1 MSSVEG
7 RRWLE
12 GLGSRS
18 ASPGHGVVEGAASG
32 PAGRLELLG
41 RSDLRSA
48 TGRIRAHAAR
58 LAPVAIPFG
67 VVLLLSALAAYWSLF
82 SQFHYY
88 DDTGFDTYSIRLFAQ
103 GHVLYNEVFTPYGP
117 FVYEL
122 WGGLLAVLG
131 RPLTTDSAF
140 LSTWVVWVATSLLIG
155 VTAKRLTGRLSLG
168 IVAQVLSFAVLTVSV
183 NEPVTP
189 DLLVTSMQALLV
201 VVCAFGLR
209 RWPEHSL
216 AAVGALV
223 GALLLSKINSGAFAL
238 VAVSYAAIATLPR
251 LRRVAILRWG
261 SCAALVLAGPL
272 LMSRDLSWSGRYA
285 LLGAAGGLALALAGW
300 YTDPAA
306 DDELREDESSW
317 WTANLL
323 RGLGYSVVAI
333 LGVIFILGTSPG
345 AMFETLIVDG
355 ARQRLEDPFPA
366 VLAPGVVWWAL
377 AGVLGALLIRGPL
390 ARRGH
395 RYAWLSLA
403 GAAGRILAGFAIWSS
418 LVGAWPFSIAPNAEF
433 ALALPLA
440 WVAAIPCG
448 RDDASTATRF
458 LRLLVPALAIMNALF
473 AYPVAGSQVGYGSV
487 LFVLCGAVCVA
498 DGLYDLDM
506 LLVDMRVSAT
516 VAFAVRASAA
526 ILTATLALLWTI
538 AFVVAPMGEYRTTY
552 REERALPFAGAT
564 RLHLEP
570 KVVSVFTG
578 LIADARTHCRTL
590 ISMPGMASLNLWSG
604 LPAPDG
610 LSGGVWWKALLPAQL
625 TTALT
630 DAEAAPGLCEIRN
643 QTEIKAWDGN
653 RPLPQ
658 IPLVHFLERDFAPL
672 ASFGFSGI
680 GHYEL
685 LVRRPAEGGLAPGS
699 AATSS
704 TQ

>member
-7 RRWLE
+7 QVLFGRGRALE
-12 GLGSRS
+12 SD
-18 ASPGHGVVEGAASG
+18 AGAVA
-32 PAGRLELLG
+32 
-41 RSDLRSA
+41 
-48 TGRIRAHAAR
+48 GRIRVHAAR
-58 LAPVAIPFG
+58 LAPTALPFG
-67 VVLLLSALAAYWSLF
+67 AVLLLSALAAYWYLF

-88 DDTGFDTYSIRLFAQ
+88 DDTGFDTYSIRMFAQ
-103 GHVLYNEVFTPYGP
+103 GHVLYNQVFTPYGP

-131 RPLTTDSAF
+131 RPLTTDGAF

-155 VTAKRLTGRLSLG
+155 VTAKRLSGRLSLG
-168 IVAQVLSFAVLTVSV
+168 IVAQVLSFTVLKVAV
-183 NEPVTP
+183 NEPITP
-189 DLLVTSMQALLV
+189 DLLVTSMQALIV
-201 VVCAFGLR
+201 AVCAFGLA

-223 GALLLSKINSGAFAL
+223 GALLLSKLNSGAFAL
-238 VAVSYAAIATLPR
+238 VAVAYAAIATLPR
-251 LRRVAILRWG
+251 LRRVAALRGG
-261 SCAALVLAGPL
+261 SRAALVLTGPL
-272 LMSRDLSWSGRYA
+272 LMAQDLSWSGRYA
-285 LLGAAGGLALALAGW
+285 LLGAAGGLALALTGW
-300 YTDPAA
+300 HADPAA
-306 DDELREDESSW
+306 EDELREDESTW
-317 WTANLL
+317 WTVNLL
-323 RGLGYSVVAI
+323 RGLGCSALAI

-345 AMFETLIVDG
+345 AMFRTLIVDG
-355 ARQRLEDPFPA
+355 ARQRTEDPFPA
-366 VLAPGVVWWAL
+366 VLGGGVLWWAI

-390 ARRGH
+390 ARLARG
-395 RYAWLSLA
+395 RAGLTLA
-403 GAAGRILAGFAIWSS
+403 GAAGRILAGLAIWSS
-418 LVGAWPFSIAPNAEF
+418 LAGVWPFSIAPNAEF

-458 LRLLVPALAIMNALF
+458 LRSLVPALAVMSALF

-498 DGLYDLDM
+498 DGLYDLNM
-506 LLVDMRVSAT
+506 LLVDVRASAT
-516 VAFAVRASAA
+516 VTFAVRASTA
-526 ILTATLALLWTI
+526 ILIATLALVWTI
-538 AFVVAPMGEYRTTY
+538 DFVVAPMGGYRTTY

-570 KVVSVFTG
+570 AVASVFAG
-578 LIADARTHCRTL
+578 LIADARAHCRTL
-590 ISMPGMASLNLWSG
+590 ISTPGMPSLNLWSG
-604 LPAPDG
+604 LPEPDG
-610 LSGGVWWKALLPAQL
+610 LSVIGVWWKALLPAQL
-625 TTALT
+625 ALALT

-643 QTEIKAWDGN
+643 QTEIEVWVGN

-658 IPLVHFLERDFAPL
+658 IPLVRFLEHDFAPL
-672 ASFGFSGI
+672 ASFGLTGI

-704 TQ
+704 TR